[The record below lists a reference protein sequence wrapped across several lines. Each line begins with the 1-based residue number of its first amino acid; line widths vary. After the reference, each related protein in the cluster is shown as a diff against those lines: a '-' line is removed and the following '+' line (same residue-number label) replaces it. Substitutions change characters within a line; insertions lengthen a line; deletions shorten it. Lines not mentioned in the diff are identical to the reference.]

1 MKFVGT
7 LFAEHAL
14 LATGWAKN
22 VRVIICDNGTIVK
35 IETDVASQI
44 NDVVLTGRALLPA
57 PSNLHSHAFQ
67 RAMAGLTEYRS
78 AARDNFWTWRELMF
92 RFADILSPE
101 DIEAITT
108 FVQMEMLEAGYAA
121 SGEFH
126 YLHHQAEGIPYDD
139 PAEMGNRIIAAA
151 ETSGIGLTLLP
162 VLYRRGG
169 LDDSPLST
177 GQSRFGCTRD
187 LYEKLIGSARNS
199 ITKLNADS
207 KVGVAPHSLRAVS
220 KEDLKWVHT
229 LLPNEPVHIH
239 VAEQT
244 VEVDDVIEAY
254 GARPVQWLLD
264 NNPVD
269 QRWCLIHATHMNE
282 NEISKL
288 ANTGAVVGL
297 CPITESN
304 LGDGIFKA
312 TRYLESA
319 GLIGLG
325 SDSNIRISL
334 SEELRTL
341 EYSQRLRDR
350 TRAVLVNGDVSVGRN
365 LFEEVS
371 KGSAQAMGRNCGQ
384 IAVGK
389 LADLLT
395 IDMTSIHTTGLDGDK
410 LLDGWVFAG
419 DDNLVQDVFSA
430 GRHLVK
436 NGLHENH
443 SSITSNFHSRIDK
456 LRQEL

>member
-1 MKFVGT
+1 MNFVGT
-7 LFAEHAL
+7 LFAEQAL
-14 LATGWAKN
+14 LASGWANN
-22 VRVIICDNGTIVK
+22 VRIEIGTNGTIET
-35 IETDVASQI
+35 IETNTVCQAEDI
-44 NDVVLTGRALLPA
+44 NLTNRALLPA

-78 AARDNFWTWRELMF
+78 AARDNFWTWRKLMF
-92 RFADILSPE
+92 KFADILSPDDAE
-101 DIEAITT
+101 VIAA

-139 PAEMGNRIIAAA
+139 PAEMANRIVAAA

-169 LDDSPLST
+169 LDDSQLSS

-187 LYEKLIGSARNS
+187 LYENLISSAQSSVANLS
-199 ITKLNADS
+199 ADAL
-207 KVGVAPHSLRAVS
+207 VGVAPHSLRAVS
-220 KEDLKWVHT
+220 KEDLEWVQT
-229 LLPNEPVHIH
+229 LLPNAPVHIH

-244 VEVDDVIEAY
+244 IEVDDVIEAY
-254 GARPVQWLLD
+254 GTRPVQWLLD

-269 QRWCLIHATHMNE
+269 SRWCLIHATHMNE
-282 NEISKL
+282 SEVSRL
-288 ANTGAVVGL
+288 AKSGAVVGL

-304 LGDGIFKA
+304 LGDGIFEA
-312 TRYLESA
+312 TRYLSSG
-319 GLIGLG
+319 GLIGFG

-350 TRAVLVNGDVSVGRN
+350 TRAVLVDGDNSVGRN
-365 LFEEVS
+365 LFEAVS
-371 KGSAQAMGRNCGQ
+371 KGGAQAMSRKCGQ
-384 IAVGK
+384 IAEGQ

-395 IDMTSIHTTGLDGDK
+395 LDMDSIHTTGLEGDK
-410 LLDGWVFAG
+410 LLDAWVFAG
-419 DDNLVQDVFSA
+419 DDNLVRDVFSA
-430 GRHLVK
+430 GRHLVVD
-436 NGLHENH
+436 GHH
-443 SSITSNFHSRIDK
+443 RSHASITSKFHATINR
-456 LRQEL
+456 LRQSL